1 MNEYPKCPKC
11 GEELEPWRWDDFWA
25 EDNNCVSA
33 YVRGFCPKCH
43 KPYGWTETYKYIE
56 FSDLEADED

>member
-43 KPYGWTETYKYIE
+43 GLMPETPQMQHHLK
-56 FSDLEADED
+56 